1 MNASHLIHHDNMN
14 IVHHIRYI
22 LFKYFYSNPVYIEQ
36 LNQIINKNIDCL
48 SVEYDNLNYTFTI
61 KIKKTSMRKI
71 RGFSHDPIFYYHLL
85 PGIFKEFINN
95 NISLIEYYL
104 TERVSNDK
112 TTINHCMNNL
122 YSDIYCLNNICG
134 ISCLGDNIL
143 LIKL

>member
-1 MNASHLIHHDNMN
+1 MNATHAIHHDNMN

-36 LNQIINKNIDCL
+36 LNQIINRNIDCL
-48 SVEYDNLNYTFTI
+48 SVEYDNLAYTFTI

-71 RGFSHDPIFYYHLL
+71 RGFNHDSMFYYHLI
-85 PGIFKEFINN
+85 PGIFKEFVDA
-95 NISLIEYYL
+95 NIVPIRQYL
-104 TERVSNDK
+104 KERVGNDEVA
-112 TTINHCMNNL
+112 ISQYINNL